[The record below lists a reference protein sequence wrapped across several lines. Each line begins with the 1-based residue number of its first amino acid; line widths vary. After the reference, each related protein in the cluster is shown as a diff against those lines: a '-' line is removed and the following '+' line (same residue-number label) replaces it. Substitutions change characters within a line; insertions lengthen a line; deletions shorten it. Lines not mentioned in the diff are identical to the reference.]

1 MSCMMRRVICLAS
14 CLIITCLVATAH
26 AEFTSESALLNNLN
40 QILRDPQKQM
50 ALTPDKS
57 AVVFMSNRAEVSFGA
72 DCKMKLHDAGTYKRM
87 TDLTK
92 GFRVNMGEAL
102 GHKGKKDPSAVG
114 CLVKLVQDRGL
125 TWKLRSNGI
134 GFTGKS
140 YTAKNRPL
148 DMWCSS
154 MKLSVGPRGA
164 CTIKKLQRGP
174 LGFGRKAVKSTLEGS
189 PQLTPAMGRYMASPR
204 PVRRSNTSGPWCK
217 TNFKPTAISN
227 FKLMSGGKRRS
238 K

>member
-1 MSCMMRRVICLAS
+1 MSCLMRRVICLAS
-14 CLIITCLVATAH
+14 CLIITCLVATAR
-26 AEFTSESALLNNLN
+26 AEYSSDSALLNNLN

-57 AVVFMSNRAEVSFGA
+57 AVVFMSKRAEVSFGA
-72 DCKMKLHDAGTYKRM
+72 DCKMKLHDPGTYKRM

-92 GFRVNMGEAL
+92 GFQVNMGEAL
-102 GHKGKKDPSAVG
+102 GHKGKKDPSAVS
-114 CLVKLVQDRGL
+114 CLVKLVKDRSL
-125 TWKLRSNGI
+125 NWKLRSNGI
-134 GFTGKS
+134 GFSGKS

-154 MKLSVGPRGA
+154 MKLSVAPGGA
-164 CTIKKLQRGP
+164 CTIKKIKRGP
-174 LGFGRKAVKSTLEGS
+174 LGFGRQAVKTSVEGGGR
-189 PQLTPAMGRYMASPR
+189 LTPAMGRYLPQPSPQR
-204 PVRRSNTSGPWCK
+204 QTRSYGPRCQ
-217 TNFKPTAISN
+217 TNFKPMAISN